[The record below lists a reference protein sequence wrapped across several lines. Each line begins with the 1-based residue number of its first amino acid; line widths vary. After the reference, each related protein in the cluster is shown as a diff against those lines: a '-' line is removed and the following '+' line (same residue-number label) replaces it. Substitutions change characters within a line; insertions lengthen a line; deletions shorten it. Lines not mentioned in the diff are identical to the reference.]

1 MKKHLITIIS
11 LLAVVFQ
18 ASAQSVEMATGLR
31 SEGKIYVVIAVML
44 VIFLGVAAYLFSIDS
59 RVKKLERKK

>member
-1 MKKHLITIIS
+1 MTIVS